1 MNERIRKFMMAHFV
15 PQTMYE
21 GRRRRFVKTKET
33 HKKTIQIKA
42 DYSVFTLPSGAVVGL
57 VPNSRALDLSRFGA
71 QTMARFLACM
81 LVT

>member
-1 MNERIRKFMMAHFV
+1 MSA
-15 PQTMYE
+15 T
-21 GRRRRFVKTKET
+21 
-33 HKKTIQIKA
+33 KKTIQIKA
-42 DYSVFTLPSGAVVGL
+42 DYSIFTLPSGAVVGL